1 MIIGGAIG
9 NVVDRLIHGHVVDFL
24 LFYWQN
30 WFYPSILTFAD
41 SFYLRWRSLLGIR
54 WFAAQKNTF
63 KRHKGRL
70 KTEHT

>member
-1 MIIGGAIG
+1 
-9 NVVDRLIHGHVVDFL
+9 
-24 LFYWQN
+24 
-30 WFYPSILTFAD
+30 
-41 SFYLRWRSLLGIR
+41 LLGIR